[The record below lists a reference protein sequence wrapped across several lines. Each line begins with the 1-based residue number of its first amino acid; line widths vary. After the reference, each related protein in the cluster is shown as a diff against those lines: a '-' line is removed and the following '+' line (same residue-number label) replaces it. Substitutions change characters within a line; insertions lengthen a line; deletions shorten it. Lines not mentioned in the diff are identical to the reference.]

1 LFAFIVVVFV
11 FKFIVSNEEQLGLEG
26 AVQFLISYNEQMSG
40 QRCGVEKIEFY
51 IFYKVLMQ

>member
-1 LFAFIVVVFV
+1 VVVFV